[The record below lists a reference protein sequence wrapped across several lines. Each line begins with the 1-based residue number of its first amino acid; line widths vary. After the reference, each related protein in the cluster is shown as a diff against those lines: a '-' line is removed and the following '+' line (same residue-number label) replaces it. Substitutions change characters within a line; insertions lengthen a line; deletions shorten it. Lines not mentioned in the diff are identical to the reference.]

1 MFVKKVFLE
10 ILQNWLENTCARVSC
25 STAWNTSGGF
35 FWIKV
40 EICKT
45 YNHAKKRLWHR
56 CFPVN
61 FMKFPRTSFFIEHL
75 WWLFLSYT
83 KCMKPFFANITLNPI
98 FISLFQRPYFVNLWA
113 QWKIDF
119 EKWKNDKCL
128 IPSSDMVPPLE
139 LSSALPLFAIKADKS
154 PLCMAFFKR
163 SFSSRNSR
171 ISLSMGFSLTTA
183 LFLIFFARSAYLY
196 RRVKKTL

>member
-1 MFVKKVFLE
+1 MSILRSSRPDVFCKKGVLRKH
-10 ILQNWLENTCARVSC
+10 LCQSL
-25 STAWNTSGGF
+25 F
-35 FWIKV
+35 FNKV
-40 EICKT
+40 PAT
-45 YNHAKKRLWHR
+45 LLKKRLWHR

-113 QWKIDF
+113 QWKTDF